1 MHWLLTLYSNYLI
14 RIKKNNNEN
23 TEENSHY
30 RLPSHSTLA
39 KVTLVI
45 YPAQDRAL
53 LINSGVAEI
62 TTISPTATLAL
73 L

>member
-1 MHWLLTLYSNYLI
+1 MHWLLTLYSNYLT
-14 RIKKNNNEN
+14 RIKKKKK
-23 TEENSHY
+23 TEENSYY
-30 RLPSHSTLA
+30 RLPSHNTLA

-45 YPAQDRAL
+45 YPAQDGAL
-53 LINSGVAEI
+53 LINSGVAGI